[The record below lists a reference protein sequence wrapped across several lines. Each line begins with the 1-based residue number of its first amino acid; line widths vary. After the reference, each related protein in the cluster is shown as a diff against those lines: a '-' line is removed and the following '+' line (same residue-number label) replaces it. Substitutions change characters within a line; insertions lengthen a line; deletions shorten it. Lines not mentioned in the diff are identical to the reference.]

1 MPACCWLYDENINYE
16 EEKLG
21 MGPSIYAHDTTVYK
35 AKIVQIP
42 KCTLFMPTLAYTT
55 LWVVF
60 FYPFDTSIR
69 AWRVVLLVSLVVF
82 TYSTEIASSMT
93 GGRLL

>member
-1 MPACCWLYDENINYE
+1 MHSNPDTYYSAMPACCWLYDENINYE

-42 KCTLFMPTLAYTT
+42 K
-55 LWVVF
+55 
-60 FYPFDTSIR
+60 YP
-69 AWRVVLLVSLVVF
+69 
-82 TYSTEIASSMT
+82 TYSCLPLYFFTHLILQLER
-93 GGRLL
+93 GGLYY

>member
-1 MPACCWLYDENINYE
+1 MHSNPDTYDSAMPACCWLYDENINYE

-42 KCTLFMPTLAYTT
+42 KYPIYAYPC
-55 LWVVF
+55 LYNLVGCIF
-60 FYPFDTSIR
+60 LPIR
-69 AWRVVLLVSLVVF
+69 VQLER
-82 TYSTEIASSMT
+82 
-93 GGRLL
+93 GGLYY